1 MRTLIRVLGFLRP
14 YWQTALGA
22 LLSLLAITAFNMV
35 TPMLLRWVV
44 DTGISRGDVRTIE
57 VAAFALVFLTVVK
70 SVFSFLQ
77 GYLSEVTSQG
87 VAYDLRNA
95 IYEHLQRLSFSYHD
109 RAQTGQL
116 MARATSDVEVLRMF
130 TGRGFVGLLN
140 IVVLVVSVAVVLLLM
155 NWKLAL
161 FSMAT
166 FPWLFQTVTRFNAT
180 FRPLSLQIQQQLA
193 VLTTVLQENLAG
205 IRIVKAFAREPEQI
219 ELFDRQNDTLLD
231 LNLKA
236 AQVQRQAMP
245 LMDFISNLTTVIVL
259 WYGGSLVVLHSLTLG
274 ELVAFNTYLA
284 LLVMPIRRMGF
295 LVSMMSRA
303 IASGDRVF
311 EILDAKSEVADAPD
325 AMPLPPISGRVRF
338 EHVTFR
344 YSGLETVLRDVSF
357 EAKPGQ
363 MIALLGATGSGK
375 STIINLIPRFYDVTS
390 GRIAVDD
397 YDIRKVKLESLRKQ
411 IGIVLQETVLFS
423 GTIRENIAFG
433 RPDAD
438 LETVVAAA
446 RAARAHDFI
455 ASFPDGYDTVVGE
468 RGVTLSGGQK
478 QRVAIA
484 RALLLDPRIL
494 ILDDSTS
501 NVDLET
507 EHLIQQALDVLMKNR
522 TTFVIAQRLSTIRKA
537 DLILVLD
544 RGQIVAGG
552 KHEELIEE
560 SGIYAE
566 LYEMQVRAERE
577 AAAAVVAATTS
588 RQTEPDGRPGPD
600 GHARAVGRV
609 TTDGLPGRGVR

>member
-22 LLSLLAITAFNMV
+22 LVSLLAITAFNMV

-44 DTGISRGDVRTIE
+44 DAGISRGDVRTIE

-140 IVVLVVSVAVVLLLM
+140 IVVLVVSVAAVLLLM

-205 IRIVKAFAREPEQI
+205 VRIVKAFAREPEQI
-219 ELFDRQNDTLLD
+219 ELFDRQNDALLD

-236 AQVQRQAMP
+236 AQIQRRAMP

-295 LVSMMSRA
+295 LISMMSRA
-303 IASGDRVF
+303 IASGDRIF
-311 EILDAKSEVADAPD
+311 EILDAKSEVVDAPD
-325 AMPLPPISGRVRF
+325 AIPLPPISGHVRF

-357 EAKPGQ
+357 EARPGQ
-363 MIALLGATGSGK
+363 MVALLGATGSGK

-390 GRIAVDD
+390 GRITVDG

-446 RAARAHDFI
+446 KAARAHDFI
-455 ASFPDGYDTVVGE
+455 TSFPNGYDTIVGE

-478 QRVAIA
+478 QRIAIA

-501 NVDLET
+501 SVDLET

-544 RGQIVAGG
+544 RGQIVARG

-577 AAAAVVAATTS
+577 AAGAIAAATRAQS
-588 RQTEPDGRPGPD
+588 ESDGRPGPD
-600 GHARAVGRV
+600 GHARALGRV
-609 TTDGLPGRGVR
+609 TTDGRR

>member
-1 MRTLIRVLGFLRP
+1 M
-14 YWQTALGA
+14 
-22 LLSLLAITAFNMV
+22 
-35 TPMLLRWVV
+35 
-44 DTGISRGDVRTIE
+44 
-57 VAAFALVFLTVVK
+57 AA
-70 SVFSFLQ
+70 
-77 GYLSEVTSQG
+77 
-87 VAYDLRNA
+87 
-95 IYEHLQRLSFSYHD
+95 
-109 RAQTGQL
+109 
-116 MARATSDVEVLRMF
+116 
-130 TGRGFVGLLN
+130 
-140 IVVLVVSVAVVLLLM
+140 
-155 NWKLAL
+155 
-161 FSMAT
+161 

-219 ELFDRQNDTLLD
+219 DLFDRQNDTLFD

-236 AQVQRQAMP
+236 ARVQRQAVP

-259 WYGGSLVVLHSLTLG
+259 WYGGSLVILHSLTLG

-303 IASGDRVF
+303 IASGDRIF
-311 EILDAKSEVADAPD
+311 EILDAKSEVEDAPD
-325 AMPLPPISGRVRF
+325 AIPLPPIAGRVAF

-344 YSGLETVLRDVSF
+344 YSGLETVLRGVSF
-357 EAKPGQ
+357 EAEPGQ

-375 STIINLIPRFYDVTS
+375 STIINLIPRFYDVTN
-390 GRIAVDD
+390 GRITVDG

-423 GTIRENIAFG
+423 GTVRENIAFG
-433 RPDAD
+433 RPGAD

-446 RAARAHDFI
+446 KAARAHDFI
-455 ASFPDGYDTVVGE
+455 SAFPQGYDTVVGE

-501 NVDLET
+501 SVDMET
-507 EHLIQQALDVLMKNR
+507 EHLIQQALEVLMKGR

-544 RGQIVAGG
+544 RGEIVARG
-552 KHEELIEE
+552 KHEELLEE

-566 LYEMQVRAERE
+566 LYELQVKAERE
-577 AAAAVVAATTS
+577 AAAAVVAAEAIAQPS
-588 RQTEPDGRPGPD
+588 PN
-600 GHARAVGRV
+600 GHARAMGPV
-609 TTDGLPGRGVR
+609 TTDGHR